1 METLSVFCANCGKS
15 FGKYGL
21 SSEHEMTCPK
31 CKCLLRIETHPDHQV
46 SIRILE
52 MKEPQHPAGPYAQE

>member
-1 METLSVFCANCGKS
+1 MEALSVFCANCGQS

-21 SSEHEMTCPK
+21 TSEHEMTCPK
-31 CKCLLRIETHPDHQV
+31 CKCRLRIETHPAQV

-52 MKEPQHPAGPYAQE
+52 MKESHRPAKQYTQT